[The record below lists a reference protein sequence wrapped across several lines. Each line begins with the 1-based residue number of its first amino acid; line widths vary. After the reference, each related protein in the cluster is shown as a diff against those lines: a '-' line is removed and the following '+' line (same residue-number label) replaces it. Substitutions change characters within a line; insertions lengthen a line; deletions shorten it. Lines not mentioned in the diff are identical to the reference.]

1 MADIEDEDA
10 FLYGDDGSV
19 CINIFGLAA
28 FPQQLIESCF
38 LGAFTQ
44 SGPLLKY
51 LLWPAVGNASDSL
64 NPTSADVFPAK
75 DATYVT

>member
-19 CINIFGLAA
+19 CINNGMAE
-28 FPQQLIESCF
+28 FPQQLTESCF

-44 SGPLLKY
+44 SGPLLK
-51 LLWPAVGNASDSL
+51 
-64 NPTSADVFPAK
+64 
-75 DATYVT
+75 